1 MVITKIER
9 QKKHPQ
15 RVNLFIDDLFAF
27 GAHDEV
33 LVKFGLRKGDTLDDE
48 MIRKIETEEEYNLA
62 KQHALRFLSYRLRS
76 EKELQAKLK
85 EKEFH
90 PHTIERVTEH
100 LRSIGMLNDK
110 QFAQSFVHHLLSRK
124 PAGKTLLQ
132 RELRLKGINTDII
145 NEILQEHAEGNHEEE
160 LAEEA
165 AKKLFVKLRSSR
177 KKSDDQLQ
185 KRRIASYLA
194 RRGFGWSTINPVLR
208 KLFNTS
214 STTRED

>member
-1 MVITKIER
+1 M
-9 QKKHPQ
+9 
-15 RVNLFIDDLFAF
+15 
-27 GAHDEV
+27 
-33 LVKFGLRKGDTLDDE
+33 KFGLRKGDTVDE
-48 MIRKIETEEEYNLA
+48 AMIRKIETEEEYSLA

-76 EKELQAKLK
+76 EKELQVKLK

-90 PHTIERVTEH
+90 PQTIERVTEH

-124 PAGKTLLQ
+124 PAGKSLLQ

-145 NEILQEHAEGNHEEE
+145 SEILQEHAEENHEEE
-160 LAEEA
+160 LAEKA

-177 KKSDDQLQ
+177 KKSDEQLQ
-185 KRRIASYLA
+185 KRRIANYLA

-208 KLFNTS
+208 KLFNAS